1 MYKLSLHCTDTKTEQ
16 IKKPLK
22 SQILLD
28 LKFRCITVKSQWV
41 KDLLKHFYDNLD
53 SIYKHSIY

>member
-28 LKFRCITVKSQWV
+28 LMFRYNCEITVGERFV
-41 KDLLKHFYDNLD
+41 KAFL
-53 SIYKHSIY
+53 